1 MGKKAGLSR
10 DLVISAAAELAD
22 EAGLEAVTLAAVAQR
37 LGVRSPSLYAHI
49 EGHPGLV
56 RELTIHAARSLAL
69 DLRTA
74 RRGQFGLT
82 ALRALAT
89 AYRRFA
95 THHPGWYAAALLPVP
110 DGKDDG
116 LYQALAESVLPF
128 MEALAEAGVPPGEM
142 LHQVRAVR
150 SALHGFVSLERAN
163 SFGMA
168 VDFDQSFRHLV
179 DLLCRGIA
187 VPVT

>member
-10 DLVISAAAELAD
+10 DLVIAAAAELAD
-22 EAGLEAVTLAAVAQR
+22 QGGLEAVTLAAVAER
-37 LGVRSPSLYAHI
+37 LSVRSPSLYAHVD
-49 EGHPGLV
+49 GLPGLL

-95 THHPGWYAAALLPVP
+95 TLHPGWYAAAMLPVP
-110 DGKDDG
+110 NGNDDTR
-116 LYQALAESVLPF
+116 YQALAESVLPL
-128 MEALAEAGVPPGEM
+128 MEALAEAGVPPRDM

-168 VDFDQSFRHLV
+168 ADFDQSFRHLV
-179 DLLCRGIA
+179 DLICRGIA
-187 VPVT
+187 APAA